1 MALDL
6 NDITR
11 GFESGD
17 FARPNLFEV
26 EIPYLGQNFKLMCK
40 AATVPAATVE
50 KIAVGYQ
57 NRKINIA
64 GDRVYDDWTITVF
77 NDDAHKIRDAIVAWN
92 AMTHGTGSAITGATP
107 AQYKKQAIVRQLNRN
122 TESTSEK
129 TLYGIFPTNVGEVT
143 LDWEQNNEVETF
155 EVTFAIDWVE

>member
-1 MALDL
+1 MALEL

-17 FARPNLFEV
+17 WARSNLFEV
-26 EIPYLGQNFKLMCK
+26 EIPYLGQNFKLVCK
-40 AATVPAATVE
+40 AATMPAATVE
-50 KIAVGYQ
+50 KIAVPYQ

-64 GDRVYDDWTITVF
+64 GDRTFDDWTVTVF

-92 AMTHGTGSAITGATP
+92 AQAHGLGARITGATP

-122 TESTSEK
+122 TETTAEK
-129 TLYGIFPTNVGEVT
+129 TLHGIFPTNVGEVT
-143 LDWEQNNEVETF
+143 LDWENNNEVETF
-155 EVTFAIDWVE
+155 EVTFAIDWWE